1 MEQTFAIVKPDAVSR
16 GLSGKI
22 LAVIEENGFKIRA
35 MRLSHLSVA
44 EAEGFYAV
52 HKGRGFFAEL
62 IEFMTSGPCVV
73 LCLERENAVE
83 AWRKLMGATDPA
95 KADPGTIRKL
105 FAESIG
111 RNCVHGSDAKET
123 AAVELAYFF
132 RSFELQ

>member
-1 MEQTFAIVKPDAVSR
+1 MDQTFAIIKPDAVSR
-16 GLSGKI
+16 GLTGKI
-22 LAVIEENGFKIRA
+22 LAIIEENGFKVRA
-35 MRLSHLSVA
+35 MRLTRMSAA

-52 HKGRGFFAEL
+52 HKGKGFFAEL

-73 LCLERENAVE
+73 MCLEKENAVE
-83 AWRKLMGATDPA
+83 AWRTLMGATDPA
-95 KADPGTIRKL
+95 KAAEGTIRRL

-123 AAVELAYFF
+123 AATELAYFF